1 MKKIFTIL
9 ILAVIG
15 CQFANA
21 KSVNDNTDK
30 IKALEEK
37 CYVLQNKQVKADNNL
52 RKLIENQY
60 VAEREIQTLVK
71 KNDAQRLAI
80 DSLQDKCK
88 SLEEAQSTDRENING
103 KIDATD
109 NNVRTN
115 QDQLQSRT
123 LYGVIVVIVVLV
135 IIVGVA
141 CWLTKRI
148 KSGTSTIGDVRRA
161 QEALQAAQT
170 KMQEESVKLDNQ
182 LLAIVQ
188 KQLDASSASKITGE
202 PDHSL
207 VVKLADEI
215 ARIET
220 NLSKMDKSVRGYK
233 QLVQAKDRMINNVRA
248 NGYEIISL
256 LGQEYNDGMQFQT
269 RFVPDES
276 LPEGKRIITGM
287 IKMQVNYN
295 GKMIQPA
302 EIVVSQNI

>member
-1 MKKIFTIL
+1 MKYICISVIL
-9 ILAVIG
+9 LFG
-15 CQFANA
+15 LSF
-21 KSVNDNTDK
+21 NTVKAEDVSK
-30 IKALEEK
+30 EIKFLKTEVDSLKNQQERLHDEIKTLSLRNIKAER
-37 CYVLQNKQVKADNNL
+37 QISDMQH
-52 RKLIENQY
+52 ENMELSSS
-60 VAEREIQTLVK
+60 V
-71 KNDAQRLAI
+71 
-80 DSLQDKCK
+80 DSLQKECNALVANQKADK
-88 SLEEAQSTDRENING
+88 SELATSIDETNTMIQTTENM
-103 KIDATD
+103 
-109 NNVRTN
+109 
-115 QDQLQSRT
+115 LSSRT
-123 LYGVIVVIVVLV
+123 LWGMCGLMVLLIAIIGIVVAFLKKFR
-135 IIVGVA
+135 A
-141 CWLTKRI
+141 
-148 KSGTSTIGDVRRA
+148 GTTSIDNVRKT
-161 QEALQAAQT
+161 QKLLQATQT

-188 KQLDASSASKITGE
+188 KQLDASTSSASKTTGE

-220 NLSKMDKSVRGYK
+220 NLSKMDKSVKGYK

-256 LGQEYNDGMQFQT
+256 LGQEYNDGMQFQA

-302 EIVVSQNI
+302 QIVVSQNI

>member
-1 MKKIFTIL
+1 MKFLFISILLGGFSFSTIKAEDISKKVESLKIEVNSLKTQQEHLCNDFNAL
-9 ILAVIG
+9 LLK
-15 CQFANA
+15 NA
-21 KSVNDNTDK
+21 KTERQMS
-30 IKALEEK
+30 E
-37 CYVLQNKQVKADNNL
+37 VLSANK
-52 RKLIENQY
+52 KLASN
-60 VAEREIQTLVK
+60 
-71 KNDAQRLAI
+71 I
-80 DSLQDKCK
+80 DSLQD
-88 SLEEAQSTDRENING
+88 EYNI
-103 KIDATD
+103 
-109 NNVRTN
+109 VVTN
-115 QDQLQSRT
+115 QKNDKSELINSIDKTNELIQTTKNVLSLRT
-123 LYGVIVVIVVLV
+123 LWGTCGLV
-135 IIVGVA
+135 ILLIA
-141 CWLTKRI
+141 IIATILAFLK
-148 KSGTSTIGDVRRA
+148 KMKLGTTTIDDVRKA
-161 QEALQAAQT
+161 QEALQVAQT

-188 KQLDASSASKITGE
+188 KQLDASVSPSNKTTGE

-256 LGQEYNDGMQFQT
+256 LGQEYNDGMQFPA